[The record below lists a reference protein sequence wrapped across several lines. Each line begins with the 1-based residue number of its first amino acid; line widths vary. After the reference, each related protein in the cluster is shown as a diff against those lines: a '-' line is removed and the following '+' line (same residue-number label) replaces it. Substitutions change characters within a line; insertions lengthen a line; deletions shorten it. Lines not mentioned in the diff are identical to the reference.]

1 MGTEVAWLL
10 SLVGATGAQGQQ
22 GNVGATGPS
31 GPTGATGRGIA
42 SVVRTSGTGAPGTTD
57 TYTITYS
64 DATASTFSVY
74 NGANG
79 AGVGDMLA
87 SAYDTNADGKVNAA
101 DAADAV
107 PWAGVTGKPATFA
120 PSTHAHAITE
130 VTGLQVALDGKQASG
145 SYVLTGD
152 TRLSDARPPTGGAGG
167 VLSGTYPNPG
177 FAVDMATKAELDAVA
192 TAKADAAHAHT
203 AANISDSTA
212 VGRAVLTAVDAEA
225 ARAAIGA
232 GTSSTTGTVTDVTGT
247 DPITS
252 TGGTAPVIGIT
263 AATTS
268 AAGSMSAADKT
279 KLDGVASGATNYTHP
294 ANHPPSIITQDAS
307 NRFVTDTEKA
317 TWNAKQPAGTYATG
331 TGTATGTNTGDQ
343 TITLTGG
350 VTGSGTGSFAATVV
364 TNANL
369 TGEVT
374 SVGNAT
380 TVTNAAVIGKVLT
393 GYVSGAGTVADTDTI
408 LQAIN
413 KLNGNDGLRA
423 PLASPTFTGT
433 PAAPTAAVGTNTT
446 QIATTEH
453 VFAERTATATLTNK
467 TLITPVLGTPASGN
481 LSNTTADGTNP
492 VGFRHIPQVSQ
503 SAAYTLVLTDA
514 GKHILHPSADTTAR
528 TFTIPANSAV
538 AFPIGTAITFI
549 NQASAGVLTIAIT
562 TDVMRLAG
570 AGTTGSRTLAA
581 NGVATAIKLTA
592 TEWIING
599 AGLT

>member
-1 MGTEVAWLL
+1 MSDTVVVTEVSATLVEVVSIGPAGPAGPAGPVGPQGLTGPAGPQGLTGQTGLTGATGPAGPQGLQGETGLAGATGATGPMGPAGQQGLQGLTGATGPQGPIGETGPAGSTGQSAYQSAVAAGFVGTEVAWLL
-10 SLVGATGAQGQQ
+10 SLVGATGAQGPQ

-64 DATASTFSVY
+64 DATASAFSVY

-79 AGVGDMLA
+79 VNGAGAGDMLT

-120 PSTHAHAITE
+120 PSAHDHAIAE

-317 TWNAKQPAGTYATG
+317 TWNAK
-331 TGTATGTNTGDQ
+331 GDV
-343 TITLTGG
+343 TLTG
-350 VTGSGTGSFAATVV
+350 
-364 TNANL
+364 
-369 TGEVT
+369 
-374 SVGNAT
+374 
-380 TVTNAAVIGKVLT
+380 
-393 GYVSGAGTVADTDTI
+393 
-408 LQAIN
+408 
-413 KLNGNDGLRA
+413 
-423 PLASPTFTGT
+423 
-433 PAAPTAAVGTNTT
+433 T
-446 QIATTEH
+446 Q
-453 VFAERTATATLTNK
+453 TLTNK
-467 TLITPVLGTPASGN
+467 TLTTPLVTGLRETRTAMGANAIDLATGNFFSKTISGATTFTVSNVPATGTAATFILDLTNGGSAAITWFAGVKWAGGTAPTLTAAGRDVLGFFTH
-481 LSNTTADGTNP
+481 DGGTIWT
-492 VGFRHIPQVSQ
+492 G
-503 SAAYTLVLTDA
+503 LLM
-514 GKHILHPSADTTAR
+514 GK
-528 TFTIPANSAV
+528 
-538 AFPIGTAITFI
+538 
-549 NQASAGVLTIAIT
+549 
-562 TDVMRLAG
+562 DV
-570 AGTTGSRTLAA
+570 
-581 NGVATAIKLTA
+581 K
-592 TEWIING
+592 
-599 AGLT
+599 

>member
-1 MGTEVAWLL
+1 MSDTVVVTEVSATLVEVVSIGPVGPAGPAGPVGPQGLTGPAGPQGLTGQTGLTGATGPAGPQGLQGETGLAGATGATGPMGPAGQQGLQGLTGATGPQGPIGETGPAGSTGQSAYQSAVAAGFVGTEVAWLL
-10 SLVGATGAQGQQ
+10 SLVGATGAQGPQ

-64 DATASTFSVY
+64 DATASAFSVY

-79 AGVGDMLA
+79 VNGAGAGDMLT

-120 PSTHAHAITE
+120 PSAHDHAIAD

-177 FAVDMATKAELDAVA
+177 FAVDMATQAELDAVA

-247 DPITS
+247 APITS
-252 TGGTAPVIGIT
+252 TGGTAPAIGIT

-279 KLDGVASGATNYTHP
+279 KLDGIAAGATNYTHP
-294 ANHPPSIITQDAS
+294 ANHPPSIIIQDAS

-317 TWNAKQPAGTYATG
+317 TWNAK
-331 TGTATGTNTGDQ
+331 GDV
-343 TITLTGG
+343 TLTG
-350 VTGSGTGSFAATVV
+350 
-364 TNANL
+364 
-369 TGEVT
+369 
-374 SVGNAT
+374 
-380 TVTNAAVIGKVLT
+380 
-393 GYVSGAGTVADTDTI
+393 
-408 LQAIN
+408 
-413 KLNGNDGLRA
+413 
-423 PLASPTFTGT
+423 
-433 PAAPTAAVGTNTT
+433 T
-446 QIATTEH
+446 Q
-453 VFAERTATATLTNK
+453 TLTNK
-467 TLITPVLGTPASGN
+467 TLTTPLVTGLRETRTAMGANAIDLATGNFFSKTISGATTFTVSNVPATGTAATFILDLTNGGSAAITWFAGVKWAGGTAPTLTAAGCDVLGFFTH
-481 LSNTTADGTNP
+481 DG
-492 VGFRHIPQVSQ
+492 
-503 SAAYTLVLTDA
+503 
-514 GKHILHPSADTTAR
+514 
-528 TFTIPANSAV
+528 
-538 AFPIGTAITFI
+538 
-549 NQASAGVLTIAIT
+549 
-562 TDVMRLAG
+562 
-570 AGTTGSRTLAA
+570 GTTWTGIVM
-581 NGVATAIKLTA
+581 GKDVK
-592 TEWIING
+592 
-599 AGLT
+599 

>member
-1 MGTEVAWLL
+1 MSDTVVVTEVSATLVEVVTIGPAGPAGPAGPVGPQGLTGPAGPQGLTGQTGLTGATGPAGPQGLQGETGLAGATGATGPMGPAGQQGLQGLTGATGPQGPIGETGPAGSTGQSAYQSAVAAGFVGTEVAWLL
-10 SLVGATGAQGQQ
+10 SLVGATGAQGPH

-64 DATASTFSVY
+64 DATASAFSVY

-79 AGVGDMLA
+79 VNGAGAGDMLT

-120 PSTHAHAITE
+120 PSAHDHAIAD

-152 TRLSDARPPTGGAGG
+152 TRLSDARTPTGGAGG

-177 FAVDMATKAELDAVA
+177 FAVDMATQAELDAVA

-247 DPITS
+247 APITS
-252 TGGTAPVIGIT
+252 TGGTAPAIGIT

-279 KLDGVASGATNYTHP
+279 KLDGIAAGATNYTHP
-294 ANHPPSIITQDAS
+294 ANHPPSIIIQDAS

-317 TWNAKQPAGTYATG
+317 TWNAK
-331 TGTATGTNTGDQ
+331 GDV
-343 TITLTGG
+343 TLTG
-350 VTGSGTGSFAATVV
+350 
-364 TNANL
+364 
-369 TGEVT
+369 
-374 SVGNAT
+374 
-380 TVTNAAVIGKVLT
+380 
-393 GYVSGAGTVADTDTI
+393 
-408 LQAIN
+408 
-413 KLNGNDGLRA
+413 
-423 PLASPTFTGT
+423 
-433 PAAPTAAVGTNTT
+433 T
-446 QIATTEH
+446 Q
-453 VFAERTATATLTNK
+453 TLTNK
-467 TLITPVLGTPASGN
+467 TLTTPLVTGLRETRTAMGANAIDLATGNFFSKTISGATTFTASNVPATGTAATFILDLTNGGSAAITWFAGVKWAGGTAPTLTAAGRDVLG
-481 LSNTTADGTNP
+481 
-492 VGFRHIPQVSQ
+492 F
-503 SAAYTLVLTDA
+503 
-514 GKHILHPSADTTAR
+514 
-528 TFTIPANSAV
+528 FTHN
-538 AFPIGTAITFI
+538 G
-549 NQASAGVLTIAIT
+549 
-562 TDVMRLAG
+562 
-570 AGTTGSRTLAA
+570 GTTWT
-581 NGVATAIKLTA
+581 
-592 TEWIING
+592 
-599 AGLT
+599 GLVMGKDVK

>member
-1 MGTEVAWLL
+1 MSDTVVVTEVSATLVEVVTIGPAGPAGPAGPVGPQGLTGPAGPQGLTGQTGLTGATGPAGPQGLQGETGLAGATGATGPMGPAGQQGLQGLTGATGPQGPIGETGPAGSTGQSAYQSAVAAGFVGTEVAWLL
-10 SLVGATGAQGQQ
+10 SLVGATGAQGPQ

-64 DATASTFSVY
+64 DATASAFSVY

-79 AGVGDMLA
+79 VNGAGAGDMLT

-120 PSTHAHAITE
+120 PSAHDHAIAD

-317 TWNAKQPAGTYATG
+317 TWNAK
-331 TGTATGTNTGDQ
+331 GDV
-343 TITLTGG
+343 TLTG
-350 VTGSGTGSFAATVV
+350 
-364 TNANL
+364 
-369 TGEVT
+369 
-374 SVGNAT
+374 
-380 TVTNAAVIGKVLT
+380 
-393 GYVSGAGTVADTDTI
+393 
-408 LQAIN
+408 
-413 KLNGNDGLRA
+413 
-423 PLASPTFTGT
+423 
-433 PAAPTAAVGTNTT
+433 T
-446 QIATTEH
+446 Q
-453 VFAERTATATLTNK
+453 TLTNK
-467 TLITPVLGTPASGN
+467 TLTTPLVTGLRETRTAMGANAIDLATGNFFSKTISGATTFTVSNVPATGTAATFILDLTNGGSAAITWFAGVKWAGGTAPTLTAAGRDVLGFFTH
-481 LSNTTADGTNP
+481 DG
-492 VGFRHIPQVSQ
+492 
-503 SAAYTLVLTDA
+503 
-514 GKHILHPSADTTAR
+514 
-528 TFTIPANSAV
+528 
-538 AFPIGTAITFI
+538 
-549 NQASAGVLTIAIT
+549 
-562 TDVMRLAG
+562 
-570 AGTTGSRTLAA
+570 GTTWT
-581 NGVATAIKLTA
+581 
-592 TEWIING
+592 
-599 AGLT
+599 GLVMGKDVK

>member
-1 MGTEVAWLL
+1 MSDTVVVTEVSATLVEVVTIGPAGPAGPAGPVGPQGLTGPAGPQGLTGQTGLTGATGPAGPQGLQGETGLAGATGATGPMGPAGQQGLQGLTGATGPQGPIGETGPAGSTGQSAYQSAVAAGFVGTEVAWLL
-10 SLVGATGAQGQQ
+10 SLVGATGAQGPQ

-64 DATASTFSVY
+64 DATASAFSVY

-79 AGVGDMLA
+79 VNGAGAGDMLT

-120 PSTHAHAITE
+120 PSAHDHAIAD

-252 TGGTAPVIGIT
+252 TGGTAPAIGIT

-279 KLDGVASGATNYTHP
+279 KLDGVAIGATNYTHP

-317 TWNAKQPAGTYATG
+317 TWNAK
-331 TGTATGTNTGDQ
+331 GDV
-343 TITLTGG
+343 TLTG
-350 VTGSGTGSFAATVV
+350 
-364 TNANL
+364 
-369 TGEVT
+369 
-374 SVGNAT
+374 
-380 TVTNAAVIGKVLT
+380 
-393 GYVSGAGTVADTDTI
+393 
-408 LQAIN
+408 
-413 KLNGNDGLRA
+413 
-423 PLASPTFTGT
+423 
-433 PAAPTAAVGTNTT
+433 T
-446 QIATTEH
+446 Q
-453 VFAERTATATLTNK
+453 TLTNK
-467 TLITPVLGTPASGN
+467 TLTTPLVTGLRETRTAMGANAIDLATGNFFSKTISGATTFTVSNVPATGTAATFILDLTNGGSAAITWFAGVKWAGGTAPTLTAAGRDVLGFFTH
-481 LSNTTADGTNP
+481 DG
-492 VGFRHIPQVSQ
+492 
-503 SAAYTLVLTDA
+503 
-514 GKHILHPSADTTAR
+514 
-528 TFTIPANSAV
+528 
-538 AFPIGTAITFI
+538 
-549 NQASAGVLTIAIT
+549 
-562 TDVMRLAG
+562 
-570 AGTTGSRTLAA
+570 GTTWT
-581 NGVATAIKLTA
+581 
-592 TEWIING
+592 
-599 AGLT
+599 GLVMGKDVK

>member
-1 MGTEVAWLL
+1 MSDTVVVTEVSATLVEVVTMGPVGPAGPAGPVGPQGLTGPAGPQGLTGQTGLTGATGPAGPQGLQGETGLAGATGATGPMGPAGQQGLQGLTGATGPQGPIGETGPAGSTGQSAYQSAVAAGFVGTEVAWLL
-10 SLVGATGAQGQQ
+10 SLVGATGAQGPQ

-64 DATASTFSVY
+64 DATASAFSVY

-79 AGVGDMLA
+79 VNGAGAGDMLT

-107 PWAGVTGKPATFA
+107 PWSGVTGKPATFA
-120 PSTHAHAITE
+120 PSTHAHAITD
-130 VTGLQVALDGKQASG
+130 VTGLQTALDSKQASG

-152 TRLSDARPPTGGAGG
+152 TRLSDARTPTGSAGG

-177 FAVDMATKAELDAVA
+177 FAVDMATQAELDAVA

-212 VGRAVLTAVDAEA
+212 MGRAVLTAVDAAA

-247 DPITS
+247 APITS
-252 TGGTAPVIGIT
+252 TGGTAPAIGIT

-317 TWNAKQPAGTYATG
+317 TWNAK
-331 TGTATGTNTGDQ
+331 GDV
-343 TITLTGG
+343 TLTG
-350 VTGSGTGSFAATVV
+350 
-364 TNANL
+364 
-369 TGEVT
+369 
-374 SVGNAT
+374 
-380 TVTNAAVIGKVLT
+380 
-393 GYVSGAGTVADTDTI
+393 
-408 LQAIN
+408 
-413 KLNGNDGLRA
+413 
-423 PLASPTFTGT
+423 
-433 PAAPTAAVGTNTT
+433 T
-446 QIATTEH
+446 Q
-453 VFAERTATATLTNK
+453 TLTNK
-467 TLITPVLGTPASGN
+467 TLTTPLVTGLRETRTAMGANAIDLATGNFFSKTISGATTFTVSNVPATGTAATFI
-481 LSNTTADGTNP
+481 LDLTN
-492 VGFRHIPQVSQ
+492 GG
-503 SAAYTLVLTDA
+503 SAAITW
-514 GKHILHPSADTTAR
+514 
-528 TFTIPANSAV
+528 PANSKFAG
-538 AFPIGTAITFI
+538 GTAPT
-549 NQASAGVLTIAIT
+549 
-562 TDVMRLAG
+562 
-570 AGTTGSRTLAA
+570 
-581 NGVATAIKLTA
+581 LTA
-592 TEWIING
+592 SGRDVVGCYTHDGG
-599 AGLT
+599 ATLNWLLLAKDIK

>member
-1 MGTEVAWLL
+1 MSDTVVVTEVSATLVEVVTIGPAGPAGPAGPVGPQGLTGPAGPQGLTGQTGLTGATGPAGPQGLQGETGLAGATGATGPMGPAGQQGLQGLTGATGPQGPIGETGPAGSTGQSAYQSAVAAGFVGTEVAWLL
-10 SLVGATGAQGQQ
+10 SLVGATGAQGPQ

-64 DATASTFSVY
+64 DATASAFSVY

-79 AGVGDMLA
+79 VNGAGAGDMLT

-120 PSTHAHAITE
+120 PSAHDHAIAD

-317 TWNAKQPAGTYATG
+317 TWNAK
-331 TGTATGTNTGDQ
+331 GDV
-343 TITLTGG
+343 TLTG
-350 VTGSGTGSFAATVV
+350 
-364 TNANL
+364 
-369 TGEVT
+369 
-374 SVGNAT
+374 
-380 TVTNAAVIGKVLT
+380 
-393 GYVSGAGTVADTDTI
+393 
-408 LQAIN
+408 
-413 KLNGNDGLRA
+413 
-423 PLASPTFTGT
+423 
-433 PAAPTAAVGTNTT
+433 T
-446 QIATTEH
+446 Q
-453 VFAERTATATLTNK
+453 TLTNK
-467 TLITPVLGTPASGN
+467 TLTTPLATGLRETRTALGANAIDLATGNFFSKTISGATTFTVSNVPATGTAATFILDLTNGGSAAITWFAGVKWAGGTAPTLTAAGRDVLGFFTH
-481 LSNTTADGTNP
+481 DG
-492 VGFRHIPQVSQ
+492 
-503 SAAYTLVLTDA
+503 
-514 GKHILHPSADTTAR
+514 
-528 TFTIPANSAV
+528 
-538 AFPIGTAITFI
+538 
-549 NQASAGVLTIAIT
+549 
-562 TDVMRLAG
+562 
-570 AGTTGSRTLAA
+570 GTTWT
-581 NGVATAIKLTA
+581 
-592 TEWIING
+592 
-599 AGLT
+599 GLVMGKDVK

>member
-1 MGTEVAWLL
+1 MSDTVVVTEVSATLVEVVTIGPAGPAGPAGPVGPQGLTGPAGPQGLTGQTGLTGATGPAGPQGLQGETGLAGATGATGPMGPAGQQGLQGLTGATGPQGPIGETGPAGSTGQSAYQSAVAAGFVGTEVAWLL
-10 SLVGATGAQGQQ
+10 SLVGATGAQGPQ

-64 DATASTFSVY
+64 DATASAFSVY

-79 AGVGDMLA
+79 VNGAGAGDMLT

-120 PSTHAHAITE
+120 PSAHDHAIAD

-252 TGGTAPVIGIT
+252 TGGTAPAIGIT

-317 TWNAKQPAGTYATG
+317 TWNAK
-331 TGTATGTNTGDQ
+331 GD
-343 TITLTGG
+343 
-350 VTGSGTGSFAATVV
+350 VT
-364 TNANL
+364 
-369 TGEVT
+369 
-374 SVGNAT
+374 
-380 TVTNAAVIGKVLT
+380 
-393 GYVSGAGTVADTDTI
+393 
-408 LQAIN
+408 
-413 KLNGNDGLRA
+413 LNG
-423 PLASPTFTGT
+423 
-433 PAAPTAAVGTNTT
+433 T
-446 QIATTEH
+446 Q
-453 VFAERTATATLTNK
+453 TLTNK
-467 TLITPVLGTPASGN
+467 TLTTPLVTGLHETRTAMGANAIDLATGNFFSKTISGATTFTVSNVPATGTAATFILDLTNGGSAAITWFAGVKWAGGTAPTLTAAGRDVLGFFTH
-481 LSNTTADGTNP
+481 DG
-492 VGFRHIPQVSQ
+492 
-503 SAAYTLVLTDA
+503 
-514 GKHILHPSADTTAR
+514 
-528 TFTIPANSAV
+528 
-538 AFPIGTAITFI
+538 
-549 NQASAGVLTIAIT
+549 
-562 TDVMRLAG
+562 
-570 AGTTGSRTLAA
+570 GTTWT
-581 NGVATAIKLTA
+581 
-592 TEWIING
+592 
-599 AGLT
+599 GLVMGKDVK

>member
-1 MGTEVAWLL
+1 MSDTVVVTEVSATLVEVVTMGPVGPAGPAGPVGPQGLTGPAGPQGLTGQTGLTGATGPAGPQGLQGETGLAGATGATGPMGPAGQQGLQGLTGATGPQGPIGETGPAGSTGQSAYQSAVAAGFVGTEVAWLL
-10 SLVGATGAQGQQ
+10 SLVGATGAQGPQ

-64 DATASTFSVY
+64 DATASAFSVY

-79 AGVGDMLA
+79 VNGAGAGDMLT

-120 PSTHAHAITE
+120 PSAHDHAIAD
-130 VTGLQVALDGKQASG
+130 VTGLQVAMDGKQASG

-152 TRLSDARPPTGGAGG
+152 TRLSDARTPTGGAGG

-212 VGRAVLTAVDAEA
+212 MGRAVLTAVDAAA

-247 DPITS
+247 APITS
-252 TGGTAPVIGIT
+252 TGGTAPAIGIT

-317 TWNAKQPAGTYATG
+317 TWNAK
-331 TGTATGTNTGDQ
+331 GDV
-343 TITLTGG
+343 TLTG
-350 VTGSGTGSFAATVV
+350 
-364 TNANL
+364 
-369 TGEVT
+369 
-374 SVGNAT
+374 
-380 TVTNAAVIGKVLT
+380 
-393 GYVSGAGTVADTDTI
+393 
-408 LQAIN
+408 
-413 KLNGNDGLRA
+413 
-423 PLASPTFTGT
+423 
-433 PAAPTAAVGTNTT
+433 T
-446 QIATTEH
+446 Q
-453 VFAERTATATLTNK
+453 TLTNK
-467 TLITPVLGTPASGN
+467 TLTTPLVTGLRETRTAMGANAIDLATGNFFSKTISGATTFTVSNVPATGTAATFILDLTNGGSAAITWFSGVRSAGGTAPTLTAAGRDVLGFFTY
-481 LSNTTADGTNP
+481 DG
-492 VGFRHIPQVSQ
+492 
-503 SAAYTLVLTDA
+503 
-514 GKHILHPSADTTAR
+514 
-528 TFTIPANSAV
+528 
-538 AFPIGTAITFI
+538 
-549 NQASAGVLTIAIT
+549 
-562 TDVMRLAG
+562 
-570 AGTTGSRTLAA
+570 GTTWT
-581 NGVATAIKLTA
+581 
-592 TEWIING
+592 
-599 AGLT
+599 GLLMGKDVR

>member
-1 MGTEVAWLL
+1 MSDTVVVTEVSATLVEVVAIGPAGPAGPAGPVGPKGLTGPAGPQGLTGQTGLTGATGPAGPQGLQGETGLAGATGATGPMGPAGQQGLQGLTGATGPQGPIGETGPAGSTGQSAYQSAVAAGFVGTEVAWLL
-10 SLVGATGAQGQQ
+10 SLVGATGAQGPQ

-64 DATASTFSVY
+64 DATASAFSVY

-79 AGVGDMLA
+79 VNGAGVGDMLT

-107 PWAGVTGKPATFA
+107 PWAGVTGKPATFV
-120 PSTHAHAITE
+120 PSAHDHAIAD

-152 TRLSDARPPTGGAGG
+152 TRLSDARTPTGSAGG

-177 FAVDMATKAELDAVA
+177 FAVDMATQAELDAVA
-192 TAKADAAHAHT
+192 AAKANTSHTHT

-212 VGRAVLTAVDAEA
+212 VGRAVLTAVDAAA

-317 TWNAKQPAGTYATG
+317 TWNAK
-331 TGTATGTNTGDQ
+331 GDV
-343 TITLTGG
+343 TLTG
-350 VTGSGTGSFAATVV
+350 
-364 TNANL
+364 
-369 TGEVT
+369 
-374 SVGNAT
+374 
-380 TVTNAAVIGKVLT
+380 
-393 GYVSGAGTVADTDTI
+393 
-408 LQAIN
+408 
-413 KLNGNDGLRA
+413 
-423 PLASPTFTGT
+423 
-433 PAAPTAAVGTNTT
+433 T
-446 QIATTEH
+446 Q
-453 VFAERTATATLTNK
+453 TLTNK
-467 TLITPVLGTPASGN
+467 TLTTPLVTGLRETSTAMGANAIDLATGNFFSKTISGATTFTVSNVPATGTAATFILDLTNGGSAAITWFAGVKWAGGTAPTLTAAGRDVLGFFTH
-481 LSNTTADGTNP
+481 DG
-492 VGFRHIPQVSQ
+492 
-503 SAAYTLVLTDA
+503 
-514 GKHILHPSADTTAR
+514 
-528 TFTIPANSAV
+528 
-538 AFPIGTAITFI
+538 
-549 NQASAGVLTIAIT
+549 
-562 TDVMRLAG
+562 
-570 AGTTGSRTLAA
+570 GTTWT
-581 NGVATAIKLTA
+581 
-592 TEWIING
+592 
-599 AGLT
+599 GLVMGKDVK